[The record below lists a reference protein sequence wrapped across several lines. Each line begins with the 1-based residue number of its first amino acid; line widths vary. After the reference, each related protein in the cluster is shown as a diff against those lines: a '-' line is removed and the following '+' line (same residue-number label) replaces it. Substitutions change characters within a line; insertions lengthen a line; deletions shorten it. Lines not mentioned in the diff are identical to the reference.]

1 MQEEEEHHDIQFD
14 CSGCNKNC
22 ATIGALKAHEK
33 TCSTLRPVCSS
44 CGVAFKSQAALS
56 GHRSRGVCHKADTAP
71 KRDRAVRQHHELA
84 RLKDFIP
91 GAPAHDAKEALV
103 ADACYVNIEAITNPS
118 PGVKFAVSPSE
129 LRAETDAFTDFLSD
143 TLMARGATDYISDK
157 TQRGYVNVF
166 KSAMAASMVETKT
179 KSAQDAMHRLNDA
192 DVFEHVTNSL
202 LAHKVGHQAPSPNT
216 KLETVRKLH
225 IVLDFF
231 TNTRGIDLADA
242 HVHVEE
248 LLKSLRREA
257 RRQNKE
263 ASTAR
268 ELSGV
273 ADIFGA
279 ADDGAPSFQDRQLL
293 RQIHNANLVA
303 AIMSERFDPVSLK
316 EAFLVSLTEAII
328 PNRKETIQH
337 LRLGVPP
344 PPSMEAAGVGERYF
358 ISFRAKTGA
367 YVLTSL
373 QNKQNRNLCLD
384 LPPEL
389 TTTLEMYFASEVGD
403 GEAVFPR
410 AKSGNS
416 LADKQFGLLERAAYQ
431 QTSTTRATVQNAR
444 HAVANEVAPHI
455 DMDMK
460 ESYAAAM
467 NTSTRYLFGIE
478 PNLKKSSQPAAYA
491 TKCTKVAVA
500 FSAVQH
506 HRFLVFKAPYSGF
519 FLFPTLTRRGRVAEW
534 GVGKV
539 IATTPLV
546 AKVML
551 LELVDD
557 DLYNV
562 PDNDASVVVLELPLR
577 LANVAPLSGTY
588 TPTKSGDM
596 WLIKKEHFQ
605 AVALAAEQK
614 SIRLDA
620 VPRTNAAEV
629 ALEHGQLVVHAGVVA
644 EVRKS
649 DRGVAILRYS
659 AVPRPD
665 SATEWMLKHDEGIN
679 IVTRA
684 ELNIALDWDVTRRGT
699 VVVHA

>member
-1 MQEEEEHHDIQFD
+1 M
-14 CSGCNKNC
+14 
-22 ATIGALKAHEK
+22 
-33 TCSTLRPVCSS
+33 CSS

-56 GHRSRGVCHKADTAP
+56 GHRSRGVCHKADTP
-71 KRDRAVRQHHELA
+71 KRDRVVRQQHELA

-91 GAPAHDAKEALV
+91 GPPAHDAKEALV
-103 ADACYVNIEAITNPS
+103 TDACYVNIEAITNPS
-118 PGVKFAVSPSE
+118 PVVKFTVSPSE
-129 LRAETDAFTDFLSD
+129 LRTEIDAFTDFLSD

-166 KSAMAASMVETKT
+166 KSAVAASMVETRT
-179 KSAQDAMHRLNDA
+179 RSAQDAMLRLNDA
-192 DVFEHVTNSL
+192 DVFEHVTSSL

-231 TNTRGIDLADA
+231 TNTRGIDLAGA

-248 LLKSLRREA
+248 LTASLRREA

-263 ASTAR
+263 AATAR

-273 ADIFGA
+273 ADIFGQ
-279 ADDGAPSFQDRQLL
+279 ADDGAPSFQDRQRL
-293 RQIHNANLVA
+293 RQSHNADLVTA
-303 AIMSERFDPVSLK
+303 LMTERSDPGSLK
-316 EAFLVSLTEAII
+316 LDFLVSLTEAII

-344 PPSMEAAGVGERYF
+344 PPSMDAAGVGERYF

-416 LADKQFGLLERAAYQ
+416 LADKQFGLLERAAYHGL
-431 QTSTTRATVQNAR
+431 QTSTRATVQNAR

-478 PNLKKSSQPAAYA
+478 PNAKKSSQPAAYA
-491 TKCTKVAVA
+491 TKSTKVAVA
-500 FSAVQH
+500 FAAVQH
-506 HRFLVFKAPYSGF
+506 HRSLVFRAPYSGF
-519 FLFPTLTRRGRVAEW
+519 FLFPTLTRRGHVAEW
-534 GVGKV
+534 EVGKV

-551 LELVDD
+551 LEVVDD
-557 DLYNV
+557 ELYNV
-562 PDNDASVVVLELPLR
+562 PENDASVVVLELPLR
-577 LANVAPLSGTY
+577 LANVAPLNGTY
-588 TPTKSGDM
+588 APTKSGDM

-614 SIRLDA
+614 SIRLGA
-620 VPRTNAAEV
+620 IPRTTAAEV
-629 ALEHGQLVVHAGVVA
+629 ELEHGQLVVHAGVVA

-649 DRGVAILRYS
+649 DRGIAVLRYS

-665 SATEWMLKHDEGIN
+665 SATEWMLKHDEGID

-684 ELNIALDWDVTRRGT
+684 ELSVALDWDVTRRGT